1 MNLEYLNNFIK
12 RKKEEYPS
20 LRSDI
25 NDLYYLCLSEIDEGG
40 SESNEVDHCIS
51 AIEELIEDNSF

>member
-12 RKKEEYPS
+12 KKKEEYPS

-25 NDLYYLCLSEIDEGG
+25 NELYYLCLSEIDEGG
-40 SESNEVDHCIS
+40 SESNEVDHCIAS
-51 AIEELIEDNSF
+51 IEELIEDNS

>member
-25 NDLYYLCLSEIDEGG
+25 NELYYLCLSEIDEGG
-40 SESNEVDHCIS
+40 SESNEVDHCIAS
-51 AIEELIEDNSF
+51 IEELIEDNSF

>member
-25 NDLYYLCLSEIDEGG
+25 NELYYLCLSEIDEGG
-40 SESNEVDHCIS
+40 SESNEVDHCIAS
-51 AIEELIEDNSF
+51 IEELIEDNS

>member
-12 RKKEEYPS
+12 KKKEEYPS

-25 NDLYYLCLSEIDEGG
+25 NELYYLCLSEIDEGG
-40 SESNEVDHCIS
+40 SESNEVDHCIAS
-51 AIEELIEDNSF
+51 IEELIEDNSF